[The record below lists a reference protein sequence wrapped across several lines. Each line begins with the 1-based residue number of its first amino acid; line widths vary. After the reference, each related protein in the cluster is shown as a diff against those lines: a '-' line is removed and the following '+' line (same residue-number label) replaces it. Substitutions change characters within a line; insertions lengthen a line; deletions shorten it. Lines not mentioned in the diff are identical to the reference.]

1 MDNEQSVPS
10 LMPVGSDTCTH
21 NVVRGSPSIDLR
33 EPKFCGRYISSLQ
46 SHHCKIAICLAKLWK
61 TTHNVKHGSS
71 VRINHSTPHVSFIQ
85 GIQNVDQTWVKLHL
99 VQTTLNTI

>member
-46 SHHCKIAICLAKLWK
+46 NC
-61 TTHNVKHGSS
+61 NMPG
-71 VRINHSTPHVSFIQ
+71 
-85 GIQNVDQTWVKLHL
+85 QTLENY
-99 VQTTLNTI
+99 T

>member
-33 EPKFCGRYISSLQ
+33 EPKLCGRYISSLP
-46 SHHCKIAICLAKLWK
+46 
-61 TTHNVKHGSS
+61 G
-71 VRINHSTPHVSFIQ
+71 
-85 GIQNVDQTWVKLHL
+85 QTLENY
-99 VQTTLNTI
+99 T

>member
-33 EPKFCGRYISSLQ
+33 EPKFCGRY
-46 SHHCKIAICLAKLWK
+46 HHCKIAICLAKLWK
-61 TTHNVKHGSS
+61 TTHNVKHGRSLGLYH
-71 VRINHSTPHVSFIQ
+71 NLYPHV
-85 GIQNVDQTWVKLHL
+85 
-99 VQTTLNTI
+99 

>member
-33 EPKFCGRYISSLQ
+33 EPKFCGRYISSLP
-46 SHHCKIAICLAKLWK
+46 
-61 TTHNVKHGSS
+61 G
-71 VRINHSTPHVSFIQ
+71 
-85 GIQNVDQTWVKLHL
+85 QTLENY
-99 VQTTLNTI
+99 TC